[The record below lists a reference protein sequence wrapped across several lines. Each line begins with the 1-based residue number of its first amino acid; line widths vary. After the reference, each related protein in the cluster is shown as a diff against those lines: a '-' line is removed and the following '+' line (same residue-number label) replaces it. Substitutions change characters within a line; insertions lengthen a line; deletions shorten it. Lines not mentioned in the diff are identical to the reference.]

1 MPSPLHHPHHPPRAT
16 PYVPR
21 RRAAGLGVVALV
33 LCVGGAMG
41 WTGAGRGLPQ
51 PEPPPAPAP
60 SPAPTQGED
69 TPPDAPAFTS
79 IAPGV
84 EVEITLLDGRRL
96 TGLIVEHTRERV
108 ILAINGIAT
117 PFDASGVTRIAPLPS
132 IEERYLQL
140 RATID
145 DEDVDALLR
154 LAEWLRARGR
164 LDLALWEIEGVLRIE
179 PGHQAARDLHTL
191 VVEQQKLRDARRAPD
206 VDEPASRATDAASR
220 TQFPLLTP
228 AQINLVRLYEIDLKS
243 PPKLMIPR
251 DVVRRFMDKY
261 AGRDVEGLGTVPI
274 TPEGREVFL
283 RQKPADVLAWMFA
296 LRAREF
302 YPEVQVLENPP
313 ALRVFRDD
321 VHRSWLMNTCATT
334 RCHGGE
340 DAGRLWLY
348 NQRHGSDASA
358 LTNLVIL
365 SRFRTREGHGLIDF
379 EQPERSPLL
388 DYGLPRD
395 QALFKHPDVAGID
408 RGRWRPA
415 FSSRDDDRYRR
426 AVQWIRMMYRPRT
439 DYPIDY
445 TPPSPRAEQAPVG
458 GER

>member
-1 MPSPLHHPHHPPRAT
+1 VL
-16 PYVPR
+16 
-21 RRAAGLGVVALV
+21 ALV
-33 LCVGGAMG
+33 LCVGGALG
-41 WTGAGRGLPQ
+41 WSGGRAPFQPESPQ
-51 PEPPPAPAP
+51 PAPIPAQ
-60 SPAPTQGED
+60 SV
-69 TPPDAPAFTS
+69 PPDAAAFT
-79 IAPGV
+79 PVPTGV
-84 EVEITLLDGRRL
+84 EVELTLRDGRRL

-108 ILAINGIAT
+108 VLAINGIAT
-117 PFDASGVTRIAPLPS
+117 PFDAPSVAAITPLPS
-132 IEERYLQL
+132 VEERYLQL

-179 PGHQAARDLHTL
+179 PGHQGARDLRTL
-191 VVEQQKLRDARRAPD
+191 VVEQQKLRDTRRTPEP
-206 VDEPASRATDAASR
+206 DEPAPR
-220 TQFPLLTP
+220 TADTARSNFPLLTP

-243 PPKLMIPR
+243 PPKLLIPR

-302 YPEVQVLENPP
+302 YPEVQVLENPA

-340 DAGRLWLY
+340 DAGRLWLF

-365 SRFRTREGHGLIDF
+365 TRFRTREGHGLIDF

-395 QALFKHPDVAGID
+395 QALFKHPEVTGID

-415 FSSRDDDRYRR
+415 FTSRDDDRYRR
-426 AVQWIRMMYRPRT
+426 AVQWIRMMYRPRS

-445 TPPSPRAEQAPVG
+445 TPPSPRAEQAPAT